1 MFNVGTPELLVILLV
16 ALIVLGPNKLPDA
29 ARQVGKFIG
38 EMRRMSTGFQSEL
51 RDAMQEPVSTSSPPR
66 RSDPVPK
73 ATPAADIKPV
83 SQVIPDESYAADP
96 SSASPGV
103 PEVGDGASDPPTAS
117 GAGTGTDVAVGRDA
131 VSQDAVGQDPVRYEA
146 VGQGAA
152 GPDAGGHDADGGDGT
167 GVVPGADRGEPD
179 PR

>member
-1 MFNVGTPELLVILLV
+1 VFNVGTPELLVILLV

-29 ARQVGKFIG
+29 ARQVGKFVG

-51 RDAMQEPVSTSSPPR
+51 RDAMQEPVSTASPPR

-103 PEVGDGASDPPTAS
+103 PDAGDGASDPPTAD
-117 GAGTGTDVAVGRDA
+117 GAGTGDVAVGQDA
-131 VSQDAVGQDPVRYEA
+131 ARQDTVGQDAVGHDA
-146 VGQGAA
+146 VGE
-152 GPDAGGHDADGGDGT
+152 DAGGQDAGGAGL
-167 GVVPGADRGEPD
+167 VPGADRGEPD